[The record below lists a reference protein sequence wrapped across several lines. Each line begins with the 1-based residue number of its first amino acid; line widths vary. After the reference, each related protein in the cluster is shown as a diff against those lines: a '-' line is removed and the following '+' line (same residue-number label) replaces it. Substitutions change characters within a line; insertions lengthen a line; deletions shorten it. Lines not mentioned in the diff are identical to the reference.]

1 MVIIKKIIKSYIN
14 ANSMLDVSQIV
25 GAIIFCTI
33 LFLRGKRI
41 VWKRVKRLDCFV
53 SLNKSLYKGDCNIVC
68 GQ

>member
-1 MVIIKKIIKSYIN
+1 
-14 ANSMLDVSQIV
+14 MLDVSQIV